1 MRHTWMLLPL
11 ALGLSACVPSQGS
24 GADPYAA
31 LSGTYSG
38 AASLGPIPAPYEL
51 LLNVSGRTGR
61 ADGVLTRLSNRN
73 VYTATGTFRPYDARG
88 GTLELTLYQGRNA
101 AGTITARVQGSSLDG
116 SLRTKLFLFSLK
128 LKKAGAPAPAGIN
141 VPRPPVTVE
150 TTTTTET
157 STPVFVIPTPVTPPR
172 P

>member
-1 MRHTWMLLPL
+1 MRNAWMLVPL
-11 ALGLSACVPSQGS
+11 ALALSACVPSQS
-24 GADPYAA
+24 AGADPYAA

-38 AASLGPIPAPYEL
+38 TASLGPVPAPYEL

-73 VYTATGTFRPYDARG
+73 VYTASGSFRPYDARG
-88 GTLELTLYQGRNA
+88 GTIDLTLYQGRST
-101 AGTITARVQGSSLDG
+101 AGTVSARIQGGTIDG
-116 SLRTKLFLFSLK
+116 SLRTKLLLFTLK
-128 LKKAGAPAPAGIN
+128 LKKVEASAPAG
-141 VPRPPVTVE
+141 VPVTPPPVTVE

-157 STPVFVIPTPVTPPR
+157 STPVLVVPAPVTPPK